1 MISCIFSKSLLVQD
15 ATDNQLMQIIDAIRD
30 CLLLTVDG
38 ASLRPYG
45 CHLIDV
51 KRVDF
56 NKLNELN

>member
-1 MISCIFSKSLLVQD
+1 MISCMFSKSLLVQD
-15 ATDNQLMQIIDAIRD
+15 AIDNQLMQRIYAIRD
-30 CLLLTVDG
+30 CLQFTVDC

-56 NKLNELN
+56 NKLNEWN